1 METIR
6 CPRCGLTNWK
16 TESCKRCSLVFSE
29 KNMSV
34 PRVSRVAMQDEFSAG
49 NPTQDHFVSSPSA
62 QPKQGMAIASM
73 VLGLIGC
80 FITSP
85 VGLIL
90 GIVAA
95 KRASRSPNEY
105 GGTGFAIAG
114 IVLNSLGVFTLPI
127 IAAIAIPNLLA
138 ARRSANEG
146 SAISSVRTLIKA
158 MDYSSP
164 VPPVNCPQL
173 GYLGAR
179 GVIEPALASGTRSGY
194 RFEVNSLPNEIDCQ
208 IIARPIK
215 TDGTTSTGSRTFF
228 ASRADGWQI
237 HFSSSPSVVATL
249 SDPVLESN
257 PYPVRRKV
265 EPASY

>member
-29 KNMSV
+29 KNLSV
-34 PRVSRVAMQDEFSAG
+34 PRASRVTMQDEPHSTFTESYQSV
-49 NPTQDHFVSSPSA
+49 PYPA

-73 VLGLIGC
+73 VLGLVGC

-85 VGLIL
+85 IGLIL

-95 KRASRSPNEY
+95 KRSSRSPNEY

-114 IVLNSLGVFTLPI
+114 IVLNSVGVFTLPI

-215 TDGTTSTGSRTFF
+215 TDGATSTGSRTFF

-257 PYPVRRKV
+257 PYPVRRKA